1 MLSRFTQIFSSPFN
15 GSMKIGTKTFGLV
28 GFLLLMLGIT
38 SGVSIYQMHKIG
50 LEIENI
56 AERDL
61 PLTKGLIKIT
71 VQQLEQAKYLERS
84 FRNAQVLGKHEAANA
99 EFEKSV
105 GEFNRLDEAVEKE
118 FKQAEALAKN
128 AADTASTEIE
138 RKKFQEIDNLL
149 KKLDKEH
156 SEFSRLAT
164 NSFRLIT
171 EGRLD
176 QAFLALPEIEAIE
189 DNLDLQLVK
198 LLTKVES
205 FTAQAALTAEKDEKF
220 AIQLMAILSA
230 LALIAGTTIAYLM
243 VTKSIT
249 RPLREIVTGLDALNS
264 NDMSVEVKIYHNDEI
279 GNVARAYVTF
289 RENMIRT
296 KMLEEENETR
306 KKLDAGRQAVMTE
319 ATENFVADIGEIV
332 ATVSSASTE
341 LSTTAQTMTQ
351 IAEETTNKSAT
362 VSTAATQASS
372 NVQTVAAATQEMTAS
387 ISNINVQVNSASEIA
402 KQAVVDVADTNELM
416 SSLSQ
421 TAHNI
426 GDVVSLISD
435 IAEQTNLLA
444 LNATIE
450 SARAGDAGKGFA
462 VVASEVKS
470 LANETAKAT
479 EGISKLIQEVQSKT
493 ESAVVSIAGIG
504 KIIQQIDSF
513 SSEIASAM
521 NEQGVATQEIAR
533 SIEETASGTDLVS
546 SNIVSVTE
554 ASQEAAAASDQVS
567 TAAEQLSKN
576 SEILKM
582 SVDSFVD
589 QIRVA

>member
-1 MLSRFTQIFSSPFN
+1 MLSRFTQVFSSPFS
-15 GSMKIGTKTFGLV
+15 GSMKIGTKVFGLV

-38 SGVSIYQMHKIG
+38 SGISIFQMHKIG
-50 LEIENI
+50 LEIESI

-61 PLTKGLIKIT
+61 PLTEGLMKIT
-71 VQQLEQAKYLERS
+71 VQQLEQAIYLERS
-84 FRNAQVLGKHEAANA
+84 FRNAQMLGKHEGAGT

-105 GEFNRLDEAVEKE
+105 GKFNRLDKSVEKE
-118 FKQAEALAKN
+118 FKLTEALAKN
-128 AADTASTEIE
+128 AATVASTEIE
-138 RKKFQEIDNLL
+138 REKFQKIDTLL
-149 KKLDKEH
+149 KNLDKEH

-164 NSFRLIT
+164 NSFKLIA

-176 QAFLALPEIEAIE
+176 QALLALPKIEAIE
-189 DNLDLQLVK
+189 DNLDRQLVK
-198 LLTKVES
+198 LLTEVEN
-205 FTAQAALTAEKDEKF
+205 FTSEAALTAEKDEKF
-220 AIQLMAILSA
+220 AIQLMTILSIIS
-230 LALIAGTTIAYLM
+230 LIAGIAVAYLL

-249 RPLREIVTGLDALNS
+249 RPLNEIVAGLDALNR
-264 NDMSVEVKIYHNDEI
+264 NDMSVDVKIYNNDEI
-279 GNVARAYVTF
+279 GNVAKAYVTF
-289 RENMIRT
+289 RANMIRT
-296 KMLEEENETR
+296 VQLEEENQARE
-306 KKLDAGRQAVMTE
+306 KLDADRQAAMAE
-319 ATENFVADIGEIV
+319 ATASFVSDIGEIV

-351 IAEETTNKSAT
+351 IAEETTTKSAT
-362 VSTAATQASS
+362 VSTAANQASS

-416 SSLSQ
+416 NSLSQ

-470 LANETAKAT
+470 LASETAKAT

-546 SNIVSVTE
+546 SNIAGVTE
-554 ASQEAAAASDQVS
+554 ASQEAATASDQVS

-589 QIRVA
+589 QIKVA

>member
-1 MLSRFTQIFSSPFN
+1 MLSRLTQVFSSPFS
-15 GSMKIGTKTFGLV
+15 GSMKIGTKVFGMV
-28 GFLLLMLGIT
+28 GFLLIMLGLT
-38 SGVSIYQMHKIG
+38 SGVSIFQMHKIG
-50 LEIENI
+50 LEIESI

-61 PLTKGLIKIT
+61 PLTKGLMKIT
-71 VQQLEQAKYLERS
+71 VQQLEQAIYLERS
-84 FRNAQVLGKHEAANA
+84 FRVAQTLEKHEGVNA
-99 EFEKSV
+99 GFKKFV
-105 GEFNRLDEAVEKE
+105 GKFNRLDKSVEKE
-118 FKQAEALAKN
+118 FKQTEALAKN
-128 AADTASTEIE
+128 AAAIASTEADRE
-138 RKKFQEIDNLL
+138 KFQKIDTLL
-149 KKLDKEH
+149 KKLNKEH

-164 NSFRLIT
+164 NSFRLIA

-176 QAFLALPEIEAIE
+176 QAFLALPKIEAIE
-189 DNLDLQLVK
+189 DNLDRQLVK
-198 LLTKVES
+198 LLTEVET
-205 FTAQAALTAEKDEKF
+205 FTSKAALTAEKDEKF
-220 AIQLMAILSA
+220 AIQLMTILSMIS
-230 LALIAGTTIAYLM
+230 LLAGTAVSYFL

-249 RPLREIVTGLDALNS
+249 RPLDEIVTGLDALNR
-264 NDMSVEVKIYHNDEI
+264 NDMSVDVKVHHNDEI
-279 GNVARAYVTF
+279 GNVAKAYATF
-289 RENMIRT
+289 RANMIRT
-296 KMLEEENETR
+296 AQLEEENQAR
-306 KKLDAGRQAVMTE
+306 KKLDADRQAAMAE
-319 ATENFVADIGEIV
+319 ATNNFVADIGEIV

-351 IAEETTNKSAT
+351 IAEETTTKSAT
-362 VSTAATQASS
+362 VSTAANQASS

-402 KQAVVDVADTNELM
+402 KQAVMDVADTNELM
-416 SSLSQ
+416 NSLSQ

-470 LANETAKAT
+470 LASETAKAT

-493 ESAVVSIAGIG
+493 ESAVISIAGIG
-504 KIIQQIDSF
+504 KVIQEIDSF

-546 SNIVSVTE
+546 SNITGVTK
-554 ASQEAAAASDQVS
+554 ASQEAATASDQVS

-589 QIRVA
+589 QIKVA